1 MNDAASSLLKVL
13 SAFTSPKAAI
23 KYISVALFILSSW
36 SYVSAEVAAMQ
47 GPEQYIELITLFLG
61 LGLGTLTGEAI
72 YFLLHWIW
80 EYGRLGYTRSISE
93 ANQKAAN
100 DAALIRQRDIE
111 SLFVQNFIKAY
122 AHFMP
127 FKIRIL
133 DSLIDEEVQ
142 WGEWHDEVIFLRDAK
157 YIIEV
162 VRVTD
167 DSCIYSL
174 NPLLRDF
181 IKSKSTPF
189 SEEPLEE
196 ALK

>member
-23 KYISVALFILSSW
+23 KYISVALFILFSW
-36 SYVSAEVAAMQ
+36 SYVSAEVASMQ
-47 GPEQYIELITLFLG
+47 GPAQYIELITLFLG

-80 EYGRLGYTRSISE
+80 EYGRLRYDRSASE
-93 ANQKAAN
+93 ANQKAEN
-100 DAALIRQRDIE
+100 DAALIRQRDKE
-111 SLFVQNFIKAY
+111 FLFVQNFIKAY
-122 AHFMP
+122 AHFTP
-127 FKIRIL
+127 FKVRVL
-133 DSLIDEEVQ
+133 NSLADEEVQ
-142 WGEWHDEVIFLRDAK
+142 WGEWHEEIVFMRDAK

-162 VRVTD
+162 VRITD

-181 IKSKSTPF
+181 IKSNSIPF

-196 ALK
+196 AVK

>member
-23 KYISVALFILSSW
+23 KYICVALFILFSW
-36 SYVSAEVAAMQ
+36 SYVSTEVTSMH
-47 GPEQYIELITLFLG
+47 GPEQYVELISLFLG

-80 EYGRLGYTRSISE
+80 EYGRLRYERSASE
-93 ANQKAAN
+93 AIQKAAS
-100 DAALIRQRDIE
+100 DAELIRQRDKE
-111 SLFVQNFIKAY
+111 SIFVQNFIKAY
-122 AHFMP
+122 AHFSS
-127 FKIRIL
+127 FKVRVL
-133 DSLIDEEVQ
+133 DGLADEEVQ
-142 WGEWHDEVIFLRDAK
+142 WGEWHEEVVFMRDAR
-157 YIIEV
+157 YIIPV

-167 DSCIYSL
+167 ESCIYSL

-181 IKSKSTPF
+181 VKSKSIPY